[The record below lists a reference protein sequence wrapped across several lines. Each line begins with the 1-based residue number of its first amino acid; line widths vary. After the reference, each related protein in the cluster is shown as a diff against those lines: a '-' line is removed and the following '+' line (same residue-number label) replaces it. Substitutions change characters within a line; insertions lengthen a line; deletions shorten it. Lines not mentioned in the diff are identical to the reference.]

1 MAVLRGSAVD
11 HPAGGSDAGGG
22 RWAALAGLSFPV
34 GGAGGWC
41 CCCEVWQGWQAVG
54 AVQVGQGW
62 RWCVVI
68 VGGGLLLAWSSGAAL
83 AVLILPG
90 AGGRRCG
97 LLRLRGAGVV
107 IVAAAATPSACRAA
121 DPAGRAGG
129 KAAQKKKARAAARCA
144 LLLWPSVCGGGGAIC
159 CAGCI
164 PVHIVGGGGSAPRS
178 GAGPL
183 ALALI
188 RAQRFRLA
196 TFQHGT
202 ACAGGAPSGAF
213 LPFAGGVRF
222 STLPG
227 SALGVGL
234 RLSRL

>member
-1 MAVLRGSAVD
+1 MAVLRGAAGWIIRQAAAMQAA
-11 HPAGGSDAGGG
+11 AGGR
-22 RWAALAGLSFPV
+22 RWRACPPRWRRWRLR
-34 GGAGGWC
+34 

-68 VGGGLLLAWSSGAAL
+68 VCGGLLLAWSSGAAL

-90 AGGRRCG
+90 AGGGRCDLLRRRC
-97 LLRLRGAGVV
+97 AGVV
-107 IVAAAATPSACRAA
+107 IVATAATPSACRAA

-129 KAAQKKKARAAARCA
+129 RREGKAKEKGQ
-144 LLLWPSVCGGGGAIC
+144 GGGAW
-159 CAGCI
+159 CAAALAFCLHWRCDLLRRVRPGAYR
-164 PVHIVGGGGSAPRS
+164 GRRGSAPRS
-178 GAGPL
+178 GAGLL

-188 RAQRFRLA
+188 RAQRFQLA

-213 LPFAGGVRF
+213 L
-222 STLPG
+222 
-227 SALGVGL
+227 
-234 RLSRL
+234 SRRRRGQILHFTG

>member
-1 MAVLRGSAVD
+1 MQAA
-11 HPAGGSDAGGG
+11 AGGR
-22 RWAALAGLSFPV
+22 RWRACPPRWRRWRLR
-34 GGAGGWC
+34 

-90 AGGRRCG
+90 AGGGRCD

-107 IVAAAATPSACRAA
+107 IVATAAQR
-121 DPAGRAGG
+121 PARAGLLIRQAG
-129 KAAQKKKARAAARCA
+129 QACESKAKEKGQ
-144 LLLWPSVCGGGGAIC
+144 GGGAW
-159 CAGCI
+159 CAAALAFCLRWRCDLLRR
-164 PVHIVGGGGSAPRS
+164 VHPGAYRGRRGSAPRS
-178 GAGPL
+178 GAGLL

-213 LPFAGGVRF
+213 LSHRRRGQILHFTG
-222 STLPG
+222 
-227 SALGVGL
+227 
-234 RLSRL
+234 